1 MKGADPHIRDYNQTN
16 IYHVTCYLARVEC
29 ISLVNN
35 YERHIFRVETKKK
48 IKNLMTEFN
57 FKKSDIHKGVLISSD
72 KHIEEVQKRFDEFK
86 YNICKL
92 YEDYINILIEKFK
105 LDLMVID
112 AKNRNPIHYAAFSKH
127 TKLLKIFY
135 FLIFDWNRCSM
146 TAMYLLNFGL
156 NSENYE
162 DFLKM
167 YEELQNLEANRE
179 KKVDPRQFANILSS
193 KRLFS

>member
-1 MKGADPHIRDYNQTN
+1 MKGADPHIRDHNQTN
-16 IYHVTCYLARVEC
+16 IFHVTCYLARVEC

-35 YERHIFRVETKKK
+35 YERHVLRVETKKK

-127 TKLLKIFY
+127 TK
-135 FLIFDWNRCSM
+135 S
-146 TAMYLLNFGL
+146 LNFCL
-156 NSENYE
+156 SN
-162 DFLKM
+162 
-167 YEELQNLEANRE
+167 
-179 KKVDPRQFANILSS
+179 NIT
-193 KRLFS
+193 